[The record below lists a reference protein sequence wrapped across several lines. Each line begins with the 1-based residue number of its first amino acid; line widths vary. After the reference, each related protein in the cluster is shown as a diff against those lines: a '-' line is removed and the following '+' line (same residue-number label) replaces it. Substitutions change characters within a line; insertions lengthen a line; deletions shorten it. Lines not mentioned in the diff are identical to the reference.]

1 MSLTGSG
8 SIPNTTPITINSGA
22 AIDVSAGSGTLT
34 LGATQTLKG
43 NNTFNINGNLTSL
56 GGTTYSSGPTG
67 VVVGK
72 LQTGV
77 TTVTAIP
84 TGAATTVGTLSTGTG
99 AINYQL
105 DNGSAY
111 RYGVIQFTNTGSA
124 VTYQDDYTET
134 GTSLGGNIYINN
146 TGTFSCS
153 VTTAATLKYNLTQY
167 IS

>member
-1 MSLTGSG
+1 M
-8 SIPNTTPITINSGA
+8 
-22 AIDVSAGSGTLT
+22 
-34 LGATQTLKG
+34 
-43 NNTFNINGNLTSL
+43 
-56 GGTTYSSGPTG
+56 
-67 VVVGK
+67 GK